1 MQPIFSHTFE
11 EELLTRMTGFRVNE
25 ACSSTISPND
35 IHIGPTQLA
44 DITKLLDDVAFRVNA
59 PFGVA
64 APHAP
69 VSHLVS
75 CLGQNVSAFD
85 YNRLMN
91 EADLFETQA
100 NGLWMDRKPFQNV
113 YSPHV
118 FSGHRSA
125 L

>member
-1 MQPIFSHTFE
+1 
-11 EELLTRMTGFRVNE
+11 MTGFRVNE

-69 VSHLVS
+69 VSHFVS

-85 YNRLMN
+85 YDGLVN
-91 EADLFETQA
+91 EADLFETQT